1 MSAHTQAIVLA
12 AGKSTR
18 FSTTKTKLSYTICG
32 QEMIRF
38 PLNLLQSLGIKTTVV
53 VGYQQEVI
61 RDIIA
66 KNNYPVNCIEQK
78 IQKGTGHALLCT
90 KQYWNS
96 QTLLILNGDAPLI
109 TQEHVKKLID
119 HHRSTNATISFI
131 ASYNADPTIVG
142 YGRVITKNTSSGDT
156 NSGDTNSGTT
166 ISIVE
171 QRDFKGD
178 PAKECR
184 LNAGVYLIERD
195 FLEQTLPGLETH
207 PSGEIFITDLIKK
220 ASESNQRVEVVDIPF
235 DSVRGINTLRE
246 LWVAERLV
254 RSELINNLMD
264 NGVRFSSP
272 ESVEIDMDVTI
283 GADSIIGFGVQL
295 KNGTTIGNGVT
306 VGSFSNLDKAMVAD
320 QATVHSHSTVSNS
333 TIHSKAIVGPYAHIH
348 RNSTLHTE
356 SVIGNFVEVSKS
368 TIGSQSKAK
377 HLTYLGQ
384 TTVGKNANIG
394 AGTITCNYNGVTK
407 HDTIIK
413 DKAFIGS
420 NSTLLAPVTIGEG
433 ALVAAG
439 STINQ
444 DVPKDALAIARQQQV
459 TKEHY
464 APKIKA
470 KLASINLNTNQ
481 VSPAQVTPPQVTP
494 KKPSAFAK
502 LTRKF
507 KQAQTT

>member
-1 MSAHTQAIVLA
+1 MSAQTQAIILA

-61 RDIIA
+61 RAIISQHGYSA
-66 KNNYPVNCIEQK
+66 QCIEQT

-90 KQYWNS
+90 KKQWS
-96 QTLLILNGDAPLI
+96 AKTLLILNGDAPLI
-109 TQEHVKKLID
+109 TQEQVTQLIN
-119 HHRSTNATISFI
+119 HHRSTNATVSFI
-131 ASYNADPTIVG
+131 ASYNADPSVIG
-142 YGRVITKNTSSGDT
+142 YGRVITEGD
-156 NSGDTNSGTT
+156 T

-171 QRDFKGD
+171 QRDFTGD

-195 FLEQTLPGLETH
+195 FLEQTLPELETH

-220 ASESNQRVEVVDIPF
+220 ASETNKHIEVVDIPF

-246 LWVAERLV
+246 LWVAERLI
-254 RSELINNLMD
+254 RSKLINKWMD
-264 NGVRFSSP
+264 NGVRFTSP
-272 ESVEIDMDVTI
+272 ESVEIDKDITI

-295 KNGTTIGNGVT
+295 KNGTTIGKGVT
-306 VGSFSNLDKAMVAD
+306 INSFSALNNASIAD
-320 QATVHSHSTVSNS
+320 NVTIHSHSTISNS
-333 TIHSKAIVGPYAHIH
+333 TVKDKALIGPYARIH

-368 TIGSQSKAK
+368 SVGPQSKAK

-384 TTVGKNANIG
+384 TTIGTKVNIG
-394 AGTITCNYNGVTK
+394 AGTITCNYNGVSK
-407 HDTIIK
+407 HNTIIK
-413 DKAFIGS
+413 DNAFIGS
-420 NSTLLAPVTIGEG
+420 NSALLAPVTIGKG

-444 DVPKDALAIARQQQV
+444 DVPDNALAIARQKQV
-459 TKEHY
+459 TKEQY
-464 APKIKA
+464 ASKLKNKI
-470 KLASINLNTNQ
+470 Q
-481 VSPAQVTPPQVTP
+481 PAQT
-494 KKPSAFAK
+494 
-502 LTRKF
+502 L
-507 KQAQTT
+507 KQAHST